1 MSDKSTVRKAVHIG
15 DIPCKLAYKGMFTI
29 CSDLAEQG

>member
-15 DIPCKLAYKGMFTI
+15 YIPCKLAYSRVLSGET
-29 CSDLAEQG
+29 DLAEQG